1 VDAPED
7 LASLLVSGER
17 AAFHGTPAAAVAALE
32 QAVALARSQDRAAE
46 RSAAGWLLGV
56 ALGAEG
62 RYGGALTVLSPL
74 VDAGRAAGAGA
85 EARLFAA
92 LSAATIASVHRQ
104 LGRHAVARASD
115 LEALTLSEGSE
126 EAAFDAVL
134 GLASDAVGLGELD
147 EATARLAEA
156 ERLVPPRAD
165 EWWRQRVRL
174 GWAAAE
180 VSLLDGDPDAAVGT
194 ALEAVDRADRA
205 RAPRHVAKGL
215 LILGLAQVSGGTIPD
230 PVPAPAGHAAPDGAA
245 PGARGALDAGPA
257 GTLRRA
263 ATLAESLGTLPLV
276 WPSRALLGAL
286 VADQDPEES
295 ARSLSAARSAVLAIA
310 GDLPPGVRAEFLGR
324 PDLAALLQD

>member
-1 VDAPED
+1 MDAPGD
-7 LASLLVSGER
+7 LSSLLVTGER
-17 AAFHGTPAAAVAALE
+17 AAFHGKPAAAVAALE
-32 QAVALARSQDRAAE
+32 QAVALARAQGRAAE
-46 RSAAGWLLGV
+46 SAAAGWLLGV
-56 ALGAEG
+56 ALGAGG

-74 VDAGRAAGAGA
+74 VDAGRAAGSGA
-85 EARLFAA
+85 EARLFGS
-92 LSAATIASVHRQ
+92 LSAATIGSVHRQ

-115 LEALTLSEGSE
+115 LEARALGEGSD
-126 EAAFDAVL
+126 EATFDAVL

-180 VSLLDGDPDAAVGT
+180 VSLLDGDPDAAVRT
-194 ALEAVDRADRA
+194 ALDAVDRAEGA

-215 LILGLAQVSGGTIPD
+215 LILGLAQVSGGT
-230 PVPAPAGHAAPDGAA
+230 APDGADRDVTA
-245 PGARGALDAGPA
+245 RDDAAADGAPA

-286 VADQDPEES
+286 VAEQDPEES
-295 ARSLSAARSAVLAIA
+295 ARSLSAARSAALSIA
-310 GDLPPGVRAEFLGR
+310 GDLPPGVRAEFLAR
-324 PDLAALLQD
+324 PDLAALLQG